1 MSPFTGV
8 TKNGKV
14 SMEIVSSQYLEHG
27 ESTFMLK
34 EFLRVVKM
42 GRLGGRPLEVMEA
55 LGGVEPPTCGLGNR
69 RSIHLS
75 YRADRG
81 VRGLTAILAFRFGL
95 SRAVT
100 CLTIGAHANIREVR

>member
-1 MSPFTGV
+1 V

-14 SMEIVSSQYLEHG
+14 SLEIVLSQYLEHVG
-27 ESTFMLK
+27 SIFMLK
-34 EFLRVVKM
+34 EFLRVVKI
-42 GRLGGRPLEVMEA
+42 RSLGGRQLELVEA

-81 VRGLTAILAFRFGL
+81 VRGLNAILAFRFGL
-95 SRAVT
+95 SRALRARDGDT
-100 CLTIGAHANIREVR
+100 TNALEVN